1 MWLVKG
7 DAPARGDGGGGG
19 GGGDG
24 EQEEGDHNHRA
35 ERREKREMRY
45 LQLSRVF
52 RGSSDY
58 VEEEIILNLFL
69 FPFCAL

>member
-7 DAPARGDGGGGG
+7 DARARGDGGDGGR
-19 GGGDG
+19 G

-35 ERREKREMRY
+35 ERREKRGVRY

-52 RGSSDY
+52 RGSSVC
-58 VEEEIILNLFL
+58 VEEEIVLNLFL
-69 FPFCAL
+69 FPF